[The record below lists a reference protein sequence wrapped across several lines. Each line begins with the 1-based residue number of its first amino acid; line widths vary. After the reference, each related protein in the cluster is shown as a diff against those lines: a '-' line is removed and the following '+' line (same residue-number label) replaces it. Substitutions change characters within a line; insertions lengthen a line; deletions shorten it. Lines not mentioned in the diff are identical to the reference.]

1 MLKLKSENRAVV
13 TALAVPGSSAG
24 HRAGAGTGSLGAVP
38 DPVNASFRQR
48 APWFGGH
55 LQTIHDRVAR
65 PRYDLSSTGR
75 QRRLLVPVSDGDRLV
90 VQLHEV
96 AREGPVAVL
105 VHGLGGSA
113 ESDYLRSTTLGL
125 IRAGFT
131 VARVDLRG
139 AGLSGEHS
147 RGMYH
152 AGRTED
158 LRCVL
163 RSLAEFGPV
172 APIGFSL
179 GGNLTLKLLGEPL
192 EGVPVVAGAS
202 ISAPLDLALGTRHLG
217 QTTFGAYEWY
227 LMAKMRRDATR
238 PSSAV
243 TAEERATIARLKTI
257 LDFDNTIT
265 APRHGWAD
273 AAEYY
278 AVNSSLG
285 FLPKIAVPTLVIHAM
300 DDPMIPAAPYRAVS
314 WHELANVTR
323 LITPHGGHV
332 GFHAHG
338 GSLPWYVDRIA
349 EFLRGVVS

>member
-1 MLKLKSENRAVV
+1 VI
-13 TALAVPGSSAG
+13 
-24 HRAGAGTGSLGAVP
+24 

-55 LQTIHDRVAR
+55 LQTIRDRVAR
-65 PRYDLSSTGR
+65 PRYDLSTVGE
-75 QRRLLVPVSDGDRLV
+75 QRRLLVTVSDGDRLV
-90 VQLHEV
+90 VQLHRV
-96 AREGPVAVL
+96 AGEGPVVAL

-113 ESDYLRSTTLGL
+113 ESDYIRATTFGL
-125 IRAGFT
+125 VRAGFT
-131 VARVDLRG
+131 VARIDLRG

-147 RGMYH
+147 QGMYH

-158 LRCVL
+158 LRAAL
-163 RSLAEFGPV
+163 RALAELGPV
-172 APIGFSL
+172 VPVGFSL

-192 EGVPVVAGAS
+192 EGVPVVAGATV
-202 ISAPLDLALGTRHLG
+202 SAPLDLALGTQHLG
-217 QTTFGAYEWY
+217 RVSFGAYEWY

-238 PSSAV
+238 PTSAV
-243 TAEERATIARLKTI
+243 TAQERASIARTRTI

-265 APRHGWAD
+265 APRHGWHD

-285 FLPKIAVPTLVIHAM
+285 FLPEIATPTLIIHAM
-300 DDPMIPAAPYRAVS
+300 DDPMIPSEPYRAVR
-314 WHELANVTR
+314 WDELPAITR

-338 GSLPWYVDRIA
+338 ERVPWYVGRIA
-349 EFLRGVVS
+349 DFLHASV